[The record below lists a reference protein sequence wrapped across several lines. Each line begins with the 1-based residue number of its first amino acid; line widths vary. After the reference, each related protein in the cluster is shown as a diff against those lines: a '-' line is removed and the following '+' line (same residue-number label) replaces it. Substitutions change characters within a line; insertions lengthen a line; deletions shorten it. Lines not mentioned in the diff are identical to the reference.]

1 MSRPIIFVLSWFVL
15 SLIQA
20 SLVNLTSDE
29 GYYWFYTKHLQWGY
43 YDHPPVIALM
53 ISAGYSIF
61 TNEMGVRLLNIV
73 MMSGSILLFFYLL
86 PARLRNSK
94 TAFILLLSQP
104 LLHYFSIIVFPDG
117 PLIFFSLLFLLGY
130 KRWLERNDLLSG
142 ILMGLA
148 LAGMFYSKYHGLLI
162 LVFTVFSNMHLL
174 RSRWFWLAVFMAL
187 LLALPHLYWQLNN
200 GWPSL
205 QYHFQ
210 KRTQFSGLNF
220 HFIGEYISQQL
231 PAFGPAFLFGA
242 ITVKNTTVF
251 ERTLRFVV
259 LGTLIFFLCLSLIR
273 FIHFHWTSVAIFP
286 AAYLAV
292 MVFEKRQSQKLLYW
306 LTIPFI
312 IIILIFRMHIVCPFI
327 PLASRDIGY
336 YAFRD
341 RWAAE
346 ISQLAGDRP
355 VVFVSNFRDAG
366 LYSFYSGKIGIAVFK
381 QQERRSQYDLWG
393 YEDSIQGKPAMIIEK
408 LKMPGCKEISSAIN
422 KNIYY
427 RYVPHFQSYFNIAV
441 KINQAEMKND
451 SLCISVSIINTRQ
464 KDLIFYTDP
473 AYGSPNLFYQVTN
486 ERNELYCTGVL
497 KNFDNSDIICKGM
510 ESEQI
515 FILPAGKLNEG
526 DYWIEVGFKSIG
538 LPESINTHS
547 RVPIK
552 SP

>member
-1 MSRPIIFVLSWFVL
+1 MSRPIIFVICWFVL
-15 SLIQA
+15 SLVQA

-43 YDHPPVIALM
+43 YDHPPLIAFM

-61 TNEMGVRLLNIV
+61 ANEMGVRLLNIV
-73 MMSGSILLFFYLL
+73 MMSGSILLFFHLL
-86 PARLRNSK
+86 PAHLRSSK
-94 TAFILLLSQP
+94 TAFILLLAQP

-130 KRWLERNDLLSG
+130 KRWLELNDLLSG
-142 ILMGLA
+142 ILMGFA
-148 LAGMFYSKYHGLLI
+148 LAGMFYSKYHGLFV
-162 LVFTVFSNMHLL
+162 LVFTVLSNLRLL
-174 RSRWFWLAVFMAL
+174 RSKWFWMAVFITL

-200 GWPSL
+200 GWPSF
-205 QYHFQ
+205 QYHVQ
-210 KRTQFSGLNF
+210 KRTRLSGLNL
-220 HFIGEYISQQL
+220 HFTGEYISQQL
-231 PAFGPAFLFGA
+231 AAFGPAFISAA
-242 ITVKNTTVF
+242 IAIKSTTVF
-251 ERTLRFVV
+251 ERTLRFIV

-273 FIHFHWTSVAIFP
+273 FVHFHWTSVAIFP

-312 IIILIFRMHIVCPFI
+312 IIILIFRIHIVFPFI

-341 RWAAE
+341 RWATE

-366 LYSFYSGKIGIAVFK
+366 LYSFYSGKTGIAVFK

-393 YEDSIQGKPAMIIEK
+393 YEDSIQGKPVMIVEK
-408 LKMPGCKEISSAIN
+408 MKMPRSSEISSAIN

-427 RYVPHFQSYFNIAV
+427 RYVPHFQSYFDIPVNI
-441 KINQAEMKND
+441 KQAAIKND
-451 SLCISVSIINTRQ
+451 SLCISVSIINNRPG
-464 KDLIFYTDP
+464 DLIFHTDP
-473 AYGSPNLFYQVTN
+473 VYGSPNLFYQVSN
-486 ERNELYCTGVL
+486 ERNEVCAKGIL
-497 KNFDNSDIICKGM
+497 KNLDSSDIVLNGM

-515 FILPAGKLNEG
+515 FILPGNKLKGGN
-526 DYWIEVGFKSIG
+526 YWIEVGFNASG
-538 LPESINTHS
+538 LPGSINSAS

-552 SP
+552 KL